1 MLEVSEYRSRNVP
14 VRPRSAQTD
23 WEAAREMHSHGTPA
37 FEQLGDK
44 NAWGLFSTV
53 SLHSLLNVSYLNIA
67 SYFTE
72 FIPRG
77 AIMRENG
84 EYILEAISLK
94 SLYFLFLS
102 TVFREPSTTLCN
114 GLGVFCCLHSI
125 FGDGS

>member
-1 MLEVSEYRSRNVP
+1 MRQ
-14 VRPRSAQTD
+14 RSAQTD
-23 WEAAREMHSHGTPA
+23 GEAAREVRSYGTPA

-53 SLHSLLNVSYLNIA
+53 SLHSLNVSYLNIA

-102 TVFREPSTTLCN
+102 TVFREPSTTLSN

-125 FGDGS
+125 FGDGG